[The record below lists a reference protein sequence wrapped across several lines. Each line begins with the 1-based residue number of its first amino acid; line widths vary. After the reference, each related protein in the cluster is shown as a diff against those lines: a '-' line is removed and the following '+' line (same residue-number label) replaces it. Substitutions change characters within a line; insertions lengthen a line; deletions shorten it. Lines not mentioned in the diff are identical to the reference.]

1 MEAHKVL
8 QPKVIALQP
17 SGKVLVKMIF
27 LSFLVLALFPCLD
40 GIIRVMLRMLASMGR
55 LVCREMYPLCKQIS
69 QCHSVLAIAIAFAAL
84 PGPKENLKAFIGSV
98 SGSL

>member
-40 GIIRVMLRMLASMGR
+40 GII
-55 LVCREMYPLCKQIS
+55 
-69 QCHSVLAIAIAFAAL
+69 
-84 PGPKENLKAFIGSV
+84 
-98 SGSL
+98 